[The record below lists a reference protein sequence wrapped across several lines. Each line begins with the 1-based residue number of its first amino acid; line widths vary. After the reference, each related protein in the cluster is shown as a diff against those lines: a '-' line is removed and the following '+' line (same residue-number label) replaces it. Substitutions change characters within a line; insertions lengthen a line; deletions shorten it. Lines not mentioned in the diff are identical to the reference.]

1 MIHDIIQ
8 GVEHG
13 MRGRRILVSHNQIAE
28 KAIRLLNAHDID
40 VFFSPPY
47 DPSDVVAKRAADL
60 KIDGLMVRQGRIDE
74 AVISASP
81 NLKVIAKHGVGVDNV
96 DIAAAAKLGLKAIV
110 VLRGHDPDT
119 YEGNLL
125 LDHLLGAEVRW
136 ISSED
141 YRDHRM
147 DIMHTIADEVLA
159 KGQQAYVIPEGASSG
174 IGAFGY
180 FSALQEIVQQEQE
193 LGISFDAVIVAV
205 GSGGTHGGLLLA
217 QQLLPTSHRI
227 IGINVCDDEDYF
239 IKAITTVIEESAHYL
254 DQSVT
259 IPTEAIEI
267 IDGYV
272 GKGYAQSQPQ
282 ELQCIKD
289 LASLE
294 GVILDPVYTGKA
306 FYGLVEEIRKGTF
319 QDLQNILFIHTGG
332 LYGLFPH
339 SASFEF

>member
-1 MIHDIIQ
+1 MITIPERIILANLPTK
-8 GVEHG
+8 
-13 MRGRRILVSHNQIAE
+13 IE
-28 KAIRLLNAHDID
+28 KLER
-40 VFFSPPY
+40 
-47 DPSDVVAKRAADL
+47 
-60 KIDGLMVRQGRIDE
+60 
-74 AVISASP
+74 ISAQLQGPSIYIKRDDQTGTELSG
-81 NLKVIAKHGVGVDNV
+81 NKIRKLEYCIREAIDQGCDTLITCGGIQSNHCRATA
-96 DIAAAAKLGLKAIV
+96 AAAAKLGLKAIV

-339 SASFEF
+339 SESFEF

>member
-1 MIHDIIQ
+1 MITIPERIILANLPTK
-8 GVEHG
+8 
-13 MRGRRILVSHNQIAE
+13 IE
-28 KAIRLLNAHDID
+28 KLER
-40 VFFSPPY
+40 
-47 DPSDVVAKRAADL
+47 
-60 KIDGLMVRQGRIDE
+60 
-74 AVISASP
+74 ISAQLQGPSIYIKRDDQTGTELSG
-81 NLKVIAKHGVGVDNV
+81 NKIRKLEYCIREAIDQGCDTLITCGGIQSNHCRATA
-96 DIAAAAKLGLKAIV
+96 AAAAKLGLKAIV

>member
-1 MIHDIIQ
+1 MITIPERIILANLPTK
-8 GVEHG
+8 
-13 MRGRRILVSHNQIAE
+13 IE
-28 KAIRLLNAHDID
+28 KLER
-40 VFFSPPY
+40 
-47 DPSDVVAKRAADL
+47 
-60 KIDGLMVRQGRIDE
+60 
-74 AVISASP
+74 ISAQLQGPSIYIKRDDQTGTELSG
-81 NLKVIAKHGVGVDNV
+81 NKIRKLEYCIREAIDQGCDTLITCGGIQSNHCRVTA
-96 DIAAAAKLGLKAIV
+96 AAAAKLGLKAIV

-147 DIMHTIADEVLA
+147 DIMHTIADEVSA

-259 IPTEAIEI
+259 ISTEAIEI

-294 GVILDPVYTGKA
+294 GVILDPIYTGKA

>member
-1 MIHDIIQ
+1 MITIPERIILANLPTK
-8 GVEHG
+8 
-13 MRGRRILVSHNQIAE
+13 IE
-28 KAIRLLNAHDID
+28 KLER
-40 VFFSPPY
+40 
-47 DPSDVVAKRAADL
+47 
-60 KIDGLMVRQGRIDE
+60 
-74 AVISASP
+74 ISAQLQGPSIYIKRDDQTGTELSG
-81 NLKVIAKHGVGVDNV
+81 NKIRKLEYCIREAIDQGCDTLITCGGIQSNHCRAT
-96 DIAAAAKLGLKAIV
+96 AAVAAKLGLKAIV

-147 DIMHTIADEVLA
+147 DIMHTIADEVSA

-339 SASFEF
+339 SNSFEF

>member
-1 MIHDIIQ
+1 MITIPERIILANLPTK
-8 GVEHG
+8 
-13 MRGRRILVSHNQIAE
+13 IE
-28 KAIRLLNAHDID
+28 KLER
-40 VFFSPPY
+40 
-47 DPSDVVAKRAADL
+47 
-60 KIDGLMVRQGRIDE
+60 
-74 AVISASP
+74 ISAQLQGPSIYIKRDDQTGTELSG
-81 NLKVIAKHGVGVDNV
+81 NKIRKLEYCIREAIDQGCDTLITCGGIQSNHCRATA
-96 DIAAAAKLGLKAIV
+96 AAAAKLGLKAIV

-119 YEGNLL
+119 YEGNLF

-147 DIMHTIADEVLA
+147 DIMHTIADEVSA

-306 FYGLVEEIRKGTF
+306 FYGLVEEIRKGIF

>member
-1 MIHDIIQ
+1 MITIPERIILANLPTK
-8 GVEHG
+8 
-13 MRGRRILVSHNQIAE
+13 IE
-28 KAIRLLNAHDID
+28 KLER
-40 VFFSPPY
+40 
-47 DPSDVVAKRAADL
+47 
-60 KIDGLMVRQGRIDE
+60 
-74 AVISASP
+74 ISAQLQGPSIYIKRDDQTGTELSG
-81 NLKVIAKHGVGVDNV
+81 NKIRKLEYCIREAIDQGCDTLITCGGIQSNHCRAT
-96 DIAAAAKLGLKAIV
+96 AAASAKLGLKAIV

-147 DIMHTIADEVLA
+147 DIMHTIADEVSA

-259 IPTEAIEI
+259 ISTEAIEI

-272 GKGYAQSQPQ
+272 GKGYAQSQTQ

>member
-1 MIHDIIQ
+1 MITIPERIILANLPTK
-8 GVEHG
+8 
-13 MRGRRILVSHNQIAE
+13 IE
-28 KAIRLLNAHDID
+28 KLER
-40 VFFSPPY
+40 
-47 DPSDVVAKRAADL
+47 
-60 KIDGLMVRQGRIDE
+60 
-74 AVISASP
+74 ISAQLQGPSIYIKRDDQTGTELSG
-81 NLKVIAKHGVGVDNV
+81 NKIRKLEYCIREAIDQGCDTLITCGGIQSNHCRATA
-96 DIAAAAKLGLKAIV
+96 AAAAKLGLKAIV

-147 DIMHTIADEVLA
+147 DIMHTIADEVSA

-339 SASFEF
+339 SESFEF

>member
-1 MIHDIIQ
+1 MITIP
-8 GVEHG
+8 E
-13 MRGRRILVSHNQIAE
+13 RILLANLPTKIE
-28 KAIRLLNAHDID
+28 KLER
-40 VFFSPPY
+40 
-47 DPSDVVAKRAADL
+47 
-60 KIDGLMVRQGRIDE
+60 
-74 AVISASP
+74 ISAQLQGPSIYIKRDDQTGTEFAG
-81 NLKVIAKHGVGVDNV
+81 NKIRKLEYCIREAIDQGCDTLITCGGIQSNHCRATA
-96 DIAAAAKLGLKAIV
+96 AAAAKLGLKAIV
-110 VLRGHDPDT
+110 VLRGDNPDI
-119 YEGNLL
+119 YEGNVL

-147 DIMHTIADEVLA
+147 DIMNTIANEVSA
-159 KGQQAYVIPEGASSG
+159 TGQQAYVIPEGASSG

-193 LGISFDAVIVAV
+193 LGIYFDAIVVAV

-227 IGINVCDDEDYF
+227 IGINVCDNEDYF
-239 IKAITTVIEESAHYL
+239 KKAITKVMQESAHYIN
-254 DQSVT
+254 QPVT
-259 IPTEAIEI
+259 IPTEAIKI

-306 FYGLVEEIRKGTF
+306 FYGLLEEIRKGTF
-319 QDLQNILFIHTGG
+319 KDLQNILFIHTGG

>member
-1 MIHDIIQ
+1 MITIP
-8 GVEHG
+8 E
-13 MRGRRILVSHNQIAE
+13 RILLANLPTKIE
-28 KAIRLLNAHDID
+28 KLER
-40 VFFSPPY
+40 
-47 DPSDVVAKRAADL
+47 
-60 KIDGLMVRQGRIDE
+60 
-74 AVISASP
+74 ISAQLQGPSIYIKRDDQTGTEFAG
-81 NLKVIAKHGVGVDNV
+81 NKIRKLEYCIREAIDQGCDTLITCGGIQSNHCRATA
-96 DIAAAAKLGLKAIV
+96 AAAAKLGLKAIV
-110 VLRGHDPDT
+110 VLRGDNPDI
-119 YEGNLL
+119 YEGNVL

-136 ISSED
+136 ISNED

-147 DIMHTIADEVLA
+147 DIMNTIANEVSA
-159 KGQQAYVIPEGASSG
+159 TGQQAYVIPEGASSG

-193 LGISFDAVIVAV
+193 LGISFDAIVVAV

-227 IGINVCDDEDYF
+227 VGINVCDNEDYF
-239 IKAITTVIEESAHYL
+239 KKAITKVMQESAHYIN
-254 DQSVT
+254 QPVT
-259 IPTEAIEI
+259 IPTEAIKI

-282 ELQCIKD
+282 ELRCIKD

-306 FYGLVEEIRKGTF
+306 FYGLLEEIRKGTF
-319 QDLQNILFIHTGG
+319 KDLQNILFIHTGG

>member
-1 MIHDIIQ
+1 MITIPERIILANLPTK
-8 GVEHG
+8 
-13 MRGRRILVSHNQIAE
+13 IE
-28 KAIRLLNAHDID
+28 KLER
-40 VFFSPPY
+40 
-47 DPSDVVAKRAADL
+47 
-60 KIDGLMVRQGRIDE
+60 
-74 AVISASP
+74 ISAQLQGPSIYIKRDDQTGTELSG
-81 NLKVIAKHGVGVDNV
+81 NKIRKLEYCIREAIDQGCDTLITCGGIQSNHCRATA
-96 DIAAAAKLGLKAIV
+96 AAAAKLGLKAIV

-147 DIMHTIADEVLA
+147 DIMHTIADEVSA

-259 IPTEAIEI
+259 ISTEAIEI

>member
-1 MIHDIIQ
+1 MITIPERIILANLPTK
-8 GVEHG
+8 
-13 MRGRRILVSHNQIAE
+13 IE
-28 KAIRLLNAHDID
+28 KLER
-40 VFFSPPY
+40 
-47 DPSDVVAKRAADL
+47 
-60 KIDGLMVRQGRIDE
+60 
-74 AVISASP
+74 ISAQLQGPSIYIKRDDQTGTELSG
-81 NLKVIAKHGVGVDNV
+81 NKIRKLEYCIREAIDQGCDTLITCGGIQSNHCRATA
-96 DIAAAAKLGLKAIV
+96 AAAAKLGLKAIV

-147 DIMHTIADEVLA
+147 DIMHTIADEVSA

-239 IKAITTVIEESAHYL
+239 KKAITTVIEESAHYL

>member
-1 MIHDIIQ
+1 MITIP
-8 GVEHG
+8 E
-13 MRGRRILVSHNQIAE
+13 RILLANLPTKIE
-28 KAIRLLNAHDID
+28 KLER
-40 VFFSPPY
+40 
-47 DPSDVVAKRAADL
+47 
-60 KIDGLMVRQGRIDE
+60 
-74 AVISASP
+74 ISAQLQGPSIYIKRDDQTGTEFAG
-81 NLKVIAKHGVGVDNV
+81 NKIRKLEYCIHEAIDQGCDTLITCGGIQSNHCRATA
-96 DIAAAAKLGLKAIV
+96 AAAAKLGLKAIV
-110 VLRGHDPDT
+110 VLRGDNPDI
-119 YEGNLL
+119 YEGNVL

-147 DIMHTIADEVLA
+147 DIMNTIANEVSA

-193 LGISFDAVIVAV
+193 LGISFDAIVVAV

-227 IGINVCDDEDYF
+227 IGINVCDNEDYF
-239 IKAITTVIEESAHYL
+239 KKAITKVMQESAHYIN
-254 DQSVT
+254 QPVT
-259 IPTEAIEI
+259 IPTEAIKI

-306 FYGLVEEIRKGTF
+306 FYGLLEEIRKGTF
-319 QDLQNILFIHTGG
+319 KDLQNILFIHTGG

>member
-1 MIHDIIQ
+1 MLTIP
-8 GVEHG
+8 E
-13 MRGRRILVSHNQIAE
+13 RNILANLPTKIE
-28 KAIRLLNAHDID
+28 KIER
-40 VFFSPPY
+40 
-47 DPSDVVAKRAADL
+47 
-60 KIDGLMVRQGRIDE
+60 
-74 AVISASP
+74 ISAQ
-81 NLKVIAKHGVGVDNV
+81 LKGPSIYITRVDQTGTELSGNKIRKLEYCIREAI
-96 DIAAAAKLGLKAIV
+96 DQGCDTLITCGGIQSNHCRATAAAAAKLGLKAIV

-147 DIMHTIADEVLA
+147 DIMHTIADEVSA

-239 IKAITTVIEESAHYL
+239 IKAITTVIEESAYYL

-339 SASFEF
+339 SESFEF

>member
-1 MIHDIIQ
+1 MITIPERIILANLPTK
-8 GVEHG
+8 
-13 MRGRRILVSHNQIAE
+13 IE
-28 KAIRLLNAHDID
+28 KLER
-40 VFFSPPY
+40 
-47 DPSDVVAKRAADL
+47 
-60 KIDGLMVRQGRIDE
+60 
-74 AVISASP
+74 ISAQLQGPSIYIKRDDQTGTELSG
-81 NLKVIAKHGVGVDNV
+81 NKIRKLEYCIREAIDQGCDTLITCGGIQSNHCRATA
-96 DIAAAAKLGLKAIV
+96 AAAAKLGLKAIV

-147 DIMHTIADEVLA
+147 DIMHTIADEVSA

-193 LGISFDAVIVAV
+193 LGIYFDAVIVAV

>member
-1 MIHDIIQ
+1 MITIPERIILANLPTK
-8 GVEHG
+8 
-13 MRGRRILVSHNQIAE
+13 IE
-28 KAIRLLNAHDID
+28 KLER
-40 VFFSPPY
+40 
-47 DPSDVVAKRAADL
+47 
-60 KIDGLMVRQGRIDE
+60 
-74 AVISASP
+74 ISAQLQGPSIYMKRDDQTGTELSG
-81 NLKVIAKHGVGVDNV
+81 NKIRKLEYCIREAIDQGCDTLITCGGIQSNHCRATA
-96 DIAAAAKLGLKAIV
+96 AAAAKLGLKAIV
-110 VLRGHDPDT
+110 VLRGHEPDT

-147 DIMHTIADEVLA
+147 DIMHTIADEVSA

-239 IKAITTVIEESAHYL
+239 KKAITKVIEESAHYL

-306 FYGLVEEIRKGTF
+306 FYGLLEEIRKGTF
-319 QDLQNILFIHTGG
+319 KDLQNILFIHTGG

-339 SASFEF
+339 STSFEF

>member
-1 MIHDIIQ
+1 MITIPERIILANLPTK
-8 GVEHG
+8 
-13 MRGRRILVSHNQIAE
+13 IE
-28 KAIRLLNAHDID
+28 KLER
-40 VFFSPPY
+40 
-47 DPSDVVAKRAADL
+47 
-60 KIDGLMVRQGRIDE
+60 
-74 AVISASP
+74 ISAQLQGPSIYIKRDDQTGTELSG
-81 NLKVIAKHGVGVDNV
+81 NKIRKLEYCIREAIDQGCDTLITCGGIQSNHCRATA
-96 DIAAAAKLGLKAIV
+96 AAAAKLGLKAIV

-125 LDHLLGAEVRW
+125 LDHLLGAEVCW

-147 DIMHTIADEVLA
+147 DIMHTIADEVSA

>member
-1 MIHDIIQ
+1 MITIPERIILANLPTK
-8 GVEHG
+8 
-13 MRGRRILVSHNQIAE
+13 IE
-28 KAIRLLNAHDID
+28 KLER
-40 VFFSPPY
+40 
-47 DPSDVVAKRAADL
+47 
-60 KIDGLMVRQGRIDE
+60 
-74 AVISASP
+74 ISAQLQGPSIYIKRDDQTGTELSG
-81 NLKVIAKHGVGVDNV
+81 NKIRKLEYCIREAIDQGCDTLITCGGIQSNHCRATA
-96 DIAAAAKLGLKAIV
+96 AAAAKLGLKAIV

-147 DIMHTIADEVLA
+147 DIMHTIADEVSA

-254 DQSVT
+254 DQPVT

>member
-1 MIHDIIQ
+1 MITIP
-8 GVEHG
+8 E
-13 MRGRRILVSHNQIAE
+13 RILLANLPTKIEKLERVSAQLQGPSIYIKRDDQTGTEFAGNKIRKLE
-28 KAIRLLNAHDID
+28 YCIREAIDQGCDTLITCGGIQSNHC
-40 VFFSPPY
+40 
-47 DPSDVVAKRAADL
+47 RATA
-60 KIDGLMVRQGRIDE
+60 
-74 AVISASP
+74 
-81 NLKVIAKHGVGVDNV
+81 
-96 DIAAAAKLGLKAIV
+96 AAAAKLGLKAIV
-110 VLRGHDPDT
+110 VLRGQDPDT

-136 ISSED
+136 ISSDD

-147 DIMHTIADEVLA
+147 DIMKTIADEVA
-159 KGQQAYVIPEGASSG
+159 VKGQQAYVIPEGASSG

-193 LGISFDAVIVAV
+193 LGISFDAIVVAV

-217 QQLLPTSHRI
+217 QQLLATSHRI

-239 IKAITTVIEESAHYL
+239 KKAIAKVIAESAQYI
-254 DQSVT
+254 DQPVN

-306 FYGLVEEIRKGTF
+306 FYGLLEEIRKGTF
-319 QDLQNILFIHTGG
+319 QNLHNILFIHTGG

-339 SASFEF
+339 GTSFEF

>member
-1 MIHDIIQ
+1 MITIP
-8 GVEHG
+8 E
-13 MRGRRILVSHNQIAE
+13 RILLANLPTKIE
-28 KAIRLLNAHDID
+28 KLER
-40 VFFSPPY
+40 
-47 DPSDVVAKRAADL
+47 
-60 KIDGLMVRQGRIDE
+60 
-74 AVISASP
+74 ISAQLQGPSIYIKRDDQTGTEFAG
-81 NLKVIAKHGVGVDNV
+81 NKIRKLEYCIREAIDQGCDTLITCGGIQSNHCRATA
-96 DIAAAAKLGLKAIV
+96 AAAAKLGLKAIV
-110 VLRGHDPDT
+110 VLRGDNPDI
-119 YEGNLL
+119 YEGNVL
-125 LDHLLGAEVRW
+125 LDHLLGAEVHW

-147 DIMHTIADEVLA
+147 DIMNMIANEVSA
-159 KGQQAYVIPEGASSG
+159 TGQQAYVIPEGASSG

-193 LGISFDAVIVAV
+193 LGISFDAIVVAV

-227 IGINVCDDEDYF
+227 IGINVCDNEDYF
-239 IKAITTVIEESAHYL
+239 KKAITKVMQESAHYIN
-254 DQSVT
+254 QPVT
-259 IPTEAIEI
+259 IPTEAIKI

-306 FYGLVEEIRKGTF
+306 FYGLLEEIRKGTF
-319 QDLQNILFIHTGG
+319 KDLQNILFIHTGG

>member
-1 MIHDIIQ
+1 MITIPERIILANLPTK
-8 GVEHG
+8 
-13 MRGRRILVSHNQIAE
+13 IE
-28 KAIRLLNAHDID
+28 KLER
-40 VFFSPPY
+40 
-47 DPSDVVAKRAADL
+47 
-60 KIDGLMVRQGRIDE
+60 
-74 AVISASP
+74 ISAQLQGPSIYIKRDDQTGTELSG
-81 NLKVIAKHGVGVDNV
+81 NKIRKLEYCIREAIDQGCDTLITCGGIQSNHCRATA
-96 DIAAAAKLGLKAIV
+96 AAAAKLGLKAIV

-147 DIMHTIADEVLA
+147 DIMHTIADEVSA

>member
-1 MIHDIIQ
+1 MITIPERIILANLPTK
-8 GVEHG
+8 
-13 MRGRRILVSHNQIAE
+13 IE
-28 KAIRLLNAHDID
+28 KLER
-40 VFFSPPY
+40 
-47 DPSDVVAKRAADL
+47 
-60 KIDGLMVRQGRIDE
+60 
-74 AVISASP
+74 ISAQLQGPSIYIKRDDQTGTELSG
-81 NLKVIAKHGVGVDNV
+81 NKIRKLEYCIREAIDQGCDTLITCGGIQSNHCRATA
-96 DIAAAAKLGLKAIV
+96 AAAAKLGLKAIV

-147 DIMHTIADEVLA
+147 DIMHTIADEVSA

-227 IGINVCDDEDYF
+227 IGINVCDDEEYF

>member
-1 MIHDIIQ
+1 MITIPERIILANLPTK
-8 GVEHG
+8 
-13 MRGRRILVSHNQIAE
+13 IE
-28 KAIRLLNAHDID
+28 KLER
-40 VFFSPPY
+40 
-47 DPSDVVAKRAADL
+47 
-60 KIDGLMVRQGRIDE
+60 
-74 AVISASP
+74 ISAQLQGPSIYIKRDDQTGTELSG
-81 NLKVIAKHGVGVDNV
+81 NKIRKLEYCIREAIDQDCDTLITCGGIQSNHCRATA
-96 DIAAAAKLGLKAIV
+96 AAAAKLGLKAIV

-147 DIMHTIADEVLA
+147 DIMHTIADEVSA

>member
-1 MIHDIIQ
+1 MITIPERIILANLPTK
-8 GVEHG
+8 
-13 MRGRRILVSHNQIAE
+13 IE
-28 KAIRLLNAHDID
+28 KLER
-40 VFFSPPY
+40 
-47 DPSDVVAKRAADL
+47 
-60 KIDGLMVRQGRIDE
+60 
-74 AVISASP
+74 ISAQLQGPSIYIKRDDQTGTELSG
-81 NLKVIAKHGVGVDNV
+81 NKIRKLEYCIREAIDQGCDTLITCGGIQSNHCRATA
-96 DIAAAAKLGLKAIV
+96 AAAAKLGLKAIV

-147 DIMHTIADEVLA
+147 DIMHTIADEVSA

-217 QQLLPTSHRI
+217 QQLLSTSHRI

-339 SASFEF
+339 SESFEF

>member
-1 MIHDIIQ
+1 MITIP
-8 GVEHG
+8 E
-13 MRGRRILVSHNQIAE
+13 RILLANLPTKIE
-28 KAIRLLNAHDID
+28 KLER
-40 VFFSPPY
+40 
-47 DPSDVVAKRAADL
+47 
-60 KIDGLMVRQGRIDE
+60 
-74 AVISASP
+74 ISAQLQGPSIYIKRDDQTGTEFAG
-81 NLKVIAKHGVGVDNV
+81 NKIRKLEYCIREAIDQGCDTLITCGGIQSNHCRATA
-96 DIAAAAKLGLKAIV
+96 AAAAKLGLKAIV
-110 VLRGHDPDT
+110 VLRGDNPDI
-119 YEGNLL
+119 YEGNVL

-147 DIMHTIADEVLA
+147 DIMNTIANEVSA

-193 LGISFDAVIVAV
+193 LGISFDAIVVAV

-227 IGINVCDDEDYF
+227 IGINVCDNEDYF
-239 IKAITTVIEESAHYL
+239 KKAITKVMQESAHYIN
-254 DQSVT
+254 QPVT
-259 IPTEAIEI
+259 IPTEAIKI

-306 FYGLVEEIRKGTF
+306 FYGLLEEIRKGTF
-319 QDLQNILFIHTGG
+319 KDLQNILFIHTGG

>member
-1 MIHDIIQ
+1 MITIPERIILANLPTK
-8 GVEHG
+8 
-13 MRGRRILVSHNQIAE
+13 IE
-28 KAIRLLNAHDID
+28 KLER
-40 VFFSPPY
+40 
-47 DPSDVVAKRAADL
+47 
-60 KIDGLMVRQGRIDE
+60 
-74 AVISASP
+74 ISAQLQGPSIYIKRDDQTGTELSG
-81 NLKVIAKHGVGVDNV
+81 NKIRKLEYCIREAIDQGCDTLITCGGIQSNHCRATA
-96 DIAAAAKLGLKAIV
+96 AAAAKLGLKAIV

-147 DIMHTIADEVLA
+147 DIMHTIADEVSA

-217 QQLLPTSHRI
+217 QQLLSTSHRI

-259 IPTEAIEI
+259 ISTEAIEI

>member
-1 MIHDIIQ
+1 MITIPERIILANLPTK
-8 GVEHG
+8 
-13 MRGRRILVSHNQIAE
+13 IE
-28 KAIRLLNAHDID
+28 KLER
-40 VFFSPPY
+40 
-47 DPSDVVAKRAADL
+47 
-60 KIDGLMVRQGRIDE
+60 
-74 AVISASP
+74 ISAQLQGPSIYIKRDDQTGTELSG
-81 NLKVIAKHGVGVDNV
+81 NKIRKLEYCIREAIDQGCDTLITCGGIQSNHCRAT
-96 DIAAAAKLGLKAIV
+96 AAVAAKLGLKAIV

-147 DIMHTIADEVLA
+147 DIMHTIADEVSA

-259 IPTEAIEI
+259 ISTEAIEI

-272 GKGYAQSQPQ
+272 GKGYAQSQTQ